1 MSFSSANLE
10 KKDAGFFEALRSRLG
25 QFEEIGVL
33 GALIVISLLLTIFT
47 EHFSEMTNILQVI
60 RQASYIAMMAVGMV
74 FVMSGGDIDLSV
86 GAMYNLAA
94 ITMAYAYRSGMPFE
108 LVLLIGL
115 LTGAGCGFLNGALSV
130 ILRIPMIIV
139 TLGTMTIYR
148 GLSLVLSNATTI
160 ANFPKENWFFNIFG
174 GNFFGQVPGSVVLM
188 VLVGVVG
195 FLLYNKTTFGRKVC
209 AIGANL
215 QAARY
220 SGIQVN
226 RIRLLTMTLSGV
238 ICAVAAMGLLAFL
251 KAADPSIG
259 SGSEMLVISSAIIGG
274 TSLAGGAGS
283 VIGAIIGALI
293 IAIIRNGLVLLGVSI
308 YWQGVVT
315 GVVIIAAVTLDYIIK
330 RRR

>member
-1 MSFSSANLE
+1 MAVSSTKIE
-10 KKDAGFFEALRSRLG
+10 TRKSGISSIAGWIG
-25 QFEEIGVL
+25 QVDEIGVL

-47 EHFSEMTNILQVI
+47 EHFADMTNILQVI
-60 RQASYIAMMAVGMV
+60 RQASYVGMMAVGMV

-86 GAMYNLAA
+86 GAMYNLAT
-94 ITMAYAYRSGMPFE
+94 IVMAFAYQKGLPFE

-115 LTGAGCGFLNGALSV
+115 LTGVTCGLLNGGLSV
-130 ILRIPMIIV
+130 VLKIPTIIV

-148 GLSLVLSNATTI
+148 GFSLVISNATTI
-160 ANFPKENWFFNIFG
+160 AGFPKENWFFNIFG
-174 GNFFGQVPGSVVLM
+174 AKFFGPVPGSIVLM
-188 VLVGVVG
+188 FIVGVVG
-195 FLLYNKTTFGRKVC
+195 YILYSKTAFGRQVC
-209 AIGANL
+209 AIGANR

-220 SGIQVN
+220 SGIQVD

-238 ICAVAAMGLLAFL
+238 ICAVAATGLLAFL
-251 KAADPSIG
+251 KAADPSVG

-274 TSLAGGAGS
+274 TSLAGGSGS

-315 GVVIIAAVTLDYIIK
+315 GAVIIAAVTLDYIIK